1 MKFNLYN
8 KKNQRVLV
16 IVIAIVLLAAMVVPM
31 VLQHV
36 IN

>member
-16 IVIAIVLLAAMVVPM
+16 IVIAVILLVAMVVPM
-31 VLQHV
+31 VLQYV